1 MNVSSMQ
8 FVDRWVGVPL
18 CFVLTCARRLG
29 RWFRSSPPP
38 QTPRRIL
45 FMEISEM
52 GSMVLAYPL
61 FRKTRE
67 LFPEAELYFLTFQ
80 QNRHAIDILG
90 VVPEENVL
98 TLDGERPFRF
108 VSSTWGVLRTLRK
121 KRMDVVLDMEL
132 FARFTA
138 ALSWLSG
145 AGARI
150 GYHRFHNE
158 GLYRGDL
165 LTHRVQYN
173 PHIHTAY
180 NLLNLIHAFTS
191 PLEERPHTKLP
202 LPPEELPI
210 PAYAASKDEQ
220 NAVKA
225 KIEALAP
232 GDPADKRIILLN
244 PNASD
249 LIPLRRWPDDN
260 YVALAGRL
268 LESDDRLVLITGT
281 EAERDQAERI
291 KEAVGS
297 SRCLNF
303 AGQTTFTELLAL
315 YSISDV
321 LVTNDS
327 GPVHFSSLTGT
338 RTLALFGP
346 ETPDLYGP
354 LGQNCRVAYAR
365 YACSPCVSAF
375 NHRRSPCTDNRCLQA
390 LTVDRVL
397 ADVDALLLPDPPAA
411 H

>member
-1 MNVSSMQ
+1 MKVTSMQ
-8 FVDRWVGVPL
+8 VVDKWIGVPL

-29 RWFRSSPPP
+29 GWFRTPSAP
-38 QTPRRIL
+38 QNPRRIL

-61 FRKTRE
+61 FRRVRE
-67 LFPEAELYFLTFQ
+67 LFPEAELYFLTFR

-90 VVPEENVL
+90 VLPEENVL
-98 TLDGERPFRF
+98 TLDGERPLQF
-108 VSSTWGVLRTLRK
+108 VASTWSVLRSLRK
-121 KRMDVVLDMEL
+121 KRMDIVLDMEL

-145 AGARI
+145 GRARI

-165 LTHRVQYN
+165 LTHRVLYN

-191 PLEERPHTKLP
+191 PPEELPHAKLP
-202 LPPEELPI
+202 IPPEELPI
-210 PAYAASKDEQ
+210 PAYAAPEEEQ
-220 NAVKA
+220 NTVRA
-225 KIEALAP
+225 KIETLAP
-232 GDPADKRIILLN
+232 GDAAGMRIILLN

-249 LIPLRRWPDDN
+249 LIHLRRWPVDN
-260 YVALAGRL
+260 YITLAERL
-268 LESDDRLVLITGT
+268 LGSDDRIVLITGT
-281 EAERDQAERI
+281 PAEHDQAERI
-291 KEAVGS
+291 KESVGS
-297 SRCLNF
+297 PRCINF

-315 YSISDV
+315 YSIADV

-327 GPVHFSSLTGT
+327 GPVHFSSLTRT

-354 LGQNCRVAYAR
+354 LGENCRVAYAG

-375 NHRRSPCTDNRCLQA
+375 NHRRSPCSDNRCLQA
-390 LTVDRVL
+390 LTVERVL
-397 ADVDALLLPDPPAA
+397 ADVEALLLPDPSC
-411 H
+411 

>member
-1 MNVSSMQ
+1 MKVTSMQ
-8 FVDRWVGVPL
+8 TVDRWLGVPL
-18 CFVLTCARRLG
+18 CFVLTCARVLG
-29 RWFRSSPPP
+29 SWFRSSTIPHP
-38 QTPRRIL
+38 PRRIL

-61 FRKTRE
+61 FCKTME
-67 LFPEAELYFLTFQ
+67 LFPEAELYFLTFR

-90 VVPEENVL
+90 VIPEENVL
-98 TLDGERPFRF
+98 TIDGERSFRF
-108 VSSTWGVLRTLRK
+108 MTSTIGVLRTLRK
-121 KRMDVVLDMEL
+121 KKMDVILDMEL

-138 ALSWLSG
+138 SLSWLSR

-150 GYHRFHNE
+150 GFFRFHNE

-191 PLEERPHTKLP
+191 PLEERPHTKMP
-202 LPPEELPI
+202 LDKGDLPI
-210 PAYAASKDEQ
+210 PAY
-220 NAVKA
+220 KA
-225 KIEALAP
+225 PEEERNTVRDRIGAQAP
-232 GDPADKRIILLN
+232 EGPAGKRLILLN

-249 LIPLRRWPDDN
+249 LIPLRRWPLDN
-260 YVALAGRL
+260 YSALARRL
-268 LESDDRLVLITGT
+268 LASDDRLVLITGT
-281 EAERDQAERI
+281 EAEHDQAELITR
-291 KEAVGS
+291 AVDS
-297 SRCLNF
+297 PRCINF
-303 AGQTTFTELLAL
+303 AGRTTFTELLAL

-327 GPVHFSSLTGT
+327 GPVHFSSLTGI

-354 LGQNCRVAYAR
+354 LGKNCRVAYAR

-375 NHRRSPCTDNRCLQA
+375 NHRRSPCSDNRCLQA
-390 LTVDRVL
+390 ITVDRVL
-397 ADVDALLLPDPPAA
+397 ADIDALLLPDPRC
-411 H
+411 